1 MKLVHGFALVVL
13 TALVIGLAACG
24 GDDDDEAATTPPPTT
39 APATEPA
46 TTEETADEAAPGGD
60 GLTPPGTEL
69 AVGEKAKVALDP
81 LNDGAGEY
89 TLDVTVTDIHKGAI
103 TDISTAELDEDQQ
116 LSAPYYVYL
125 SIVNTDDTIPADEDP
140 VGQFKAVDARGQEHS
155 VFLGNVSGNR
165 SICTHDESAARKGW
179 AFEACVTY
187 LVPGGVPIEEV
198 RWDSGPQEYSSDPIV
213 WKVTRVSS
221 R

>member
-1 MKLVHGFALVVL
+1 MKLVRGFARVVL
-13 TALVIGLAACG
+13 TGLVIGLAACG
-24 GDDDDEAATTPPPTT
+24 GDDDDDGAATPPPTT

-46 TTEETADEAAPGGD
+46 NTEETAEEAAPGGN

-69 AVGEKAKVALDP
+69 AVGEKAQVALDP

-89 TLDVTVTDIHKGAI
+89 TLNVTVTEIHKGTIA
-103 TDISTAELDEDQQ
+103 DISTSELDEDQQ

-125 SIVNTDDTIPADEDP
+125 LIENTGDTIPADEDP

-155 VFLGNVSGNR
+155 VFLGDLST
-165 SICTHDESAARKGW
+165 CPHDESLAKKGW
-179 AFEACVTY
+179 GFEACVTY

-198 RWDSGPQEYSSDPIV
+198 RWDRGPQEYSSDPVV
-213 WKVTRVSS
+213 WKVTRVSG